1 MVDRGSGS
9 AQGCAASGLGE
20 SGESPMATGEVPD
33 DLKSARK
40 MIVLLRRRNL
50 QLRMAFARIEDALR
64 RIRDE

>member
-1 MVDRGSGS
+1 
-9 AQGCAASGLGE
+9 
-20 SGESPMATGEVPD
+20 
-33 DLKSARK
+33 